1 MTLTKKRVMIL
12 LTVEL
17 VCKESKVPYA
27 RPAEVAKELKVSS
40 VRVEMLELLKQGM
53 LERPHRGMYRL
64 STKGNKLLYST
75 LSKLPRVDIHER
87 K

>member
-12 LTVEL
+12 LAIEL
-17 VCKESKVPYA
+17 VCKEGKVPYA

-40 VRVEMLELLKQGM
+40 VRVEMLALLKLGL

-64 STKGNKLLYST
+64 SEKGDQLLYST
-75 LSKLPRVDIHER
+75 LSKMPRVNIH
-87 K
+87 KQK